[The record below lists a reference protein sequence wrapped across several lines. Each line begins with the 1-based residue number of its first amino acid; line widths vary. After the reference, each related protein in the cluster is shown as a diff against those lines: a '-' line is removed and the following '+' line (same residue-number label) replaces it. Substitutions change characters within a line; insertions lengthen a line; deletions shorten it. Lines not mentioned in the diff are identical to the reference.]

1 MFGQNYDI
9 IKNQKFTIFIILK
22 QKNMIFRIFFY
33 ICVNYLFYESA
44 FQKKTVQ

>member
-22 QKNMIFRIFFY
+22 QKKYDF
-33 ICVNYLFYESA
+33 
-44 FQKKTVQ
+44 